1 MELKKYLNNVFE
13 DNDNKVVMFNPRT
26 GKTRTAPA
34 GISWT
39 TAIFGPIPALFRGDF
54 LGFTIMLIIDFL
66 TSFNPFVSFVANILI
81 ALFYNYF
88 FITHKVNNGY
98 TKIPDAS
105 KELLKKHGYTLHI
118 LSFKDGGDNE

>member
-13 DNDNKVVMFNPRT
+13 DAGNKVVMFNPRT

-39 TAIFGPIPALFRGDF
+39 TAIFGPVPALFRGDF
-54 LGFTIMLIIDFL
+54 LGVTIMLIINL
-66 TSFNPFVSFVANILI
+66 ITSFNPFVCFVANILI

-98 TKIPDAS
+98 TEITDAS
-105 KELLKKHGYTLHI
+105 KELLKKHGYTLHT
-118 LSFKDGGDNE
+118 LLFKDGDGNE